1 MILLNG
7 NCGIGGVV
15 MVVKKHI
22 GIREK
27 GFNFIKV
34 DSVGCDGGGIAI
46 ASTSVKINTPIIL

>member
-7 NCGIGGVV
+7 NSDLDGVV
-15 MVVKKHI
+15 MVIKKHI